1 MSNNL
6 PVIVLKGIVL
16 LPFNDLKIDIED
28 NFNKNLIDIICKS
41 YNSQLIIVNDLD
53 EIEENIY
60 IEKLPKYGILCE
72 VNYKLE
78 LPNHKIRIIFSGL
91 KRVSIDDY
99 VKNDE
104 YIYANYYEVVD
115 KSLDDEQIL
124 ISKLHKE
131 VKDYVNKIPYVS
143 NSILE
148 ATKNEKD
155 LAKII
160 DVIIPF
166 FDVNIE
172 RKNEYLKE
180 TSVRKRY
187 YMVLTDIVHE
197 KEVFEIEKEID
208 LKVKKNIDE
217 EQRNFYLKEKIE
229 TIKEEL
235 KVKNPK
241 DEEID
246 KLYNRLDQLCTSES
260 VKKRILEEIE
270 KYKMLN
276 YNSPELSI
284 TKNYIDWL
292 LSLPWGKY
300 TIDND
305 DLIDVRKKLDNTHS
319 ELNEV
324 KERII
329 EYLAV
334 KQFTNN
340 LKTPI
345 ICFVGAPGV
354 GKTSL
359 AFSIANAMNRNFV
372 KISVGGINDEAEII
386 GHRKAYIGSSPG
398 RIISSIKKAKSSNP
412 VFLIDEIDKMTKS
425 IKGDPASALLDV
437 LDYEQNKYF
446 TDNYIEEEYDLSK
459 VFFILTANYID
470 DIPNELYD
478 RLEIINLSGYTNLEK
493 LNIVKEHL
501 FPKICK
507 EHGINVDSIRI
518 KDNDILRII
527 DGYTKEPGVRQ
538 LERILAKIIRKIA
551 HSLVEKKI
559 KNNYINLNYKTINNY
574 LGNEIYTKISHS
586 KKSQIGLVNA
596 LAYTPSGGAI
606 LPIEVNYF
614 KGTGKITIT
623 GLIGDVM
630 RESVIVA
637 LDYIKSNYK
646 KFKINYDDLTN
657 NDIHIHVPD
666 GAMPKDGPSAGIT
679 ITTSII
685 SVFTS
690 FKISQSLAMTGEI
703 TLRGEILP
711 IGGVKEKI
719 ISAYQNNIDKIILP
733 KKNKKDIE
741 LLPDEIKNNINF
753 VYADN
758 YLEVYK
764 EVFIDEK

>member
-6 PVIVLKGIVL
+6 PVIVLKGIAL

-28 NFNKNLIDIICKS
+28 NFNKNIIDIICKS
-41 YNSQLIIVNDLD
+41 YNNKLIIVNDPD

-91 KRVSIDDY
+91 ERVSIDNY
-99 VKNDE
+99 IKNDE
-104 YIYANYYEVVD
+104 YIYAIYHEVNS
-115 KSLDDEQIL
+115 KPLNNEQIL
-124 ISKLHKE
+124 IDKLYKE

-148 ATKNEKD
+148 TIKNEKD

-160 DVIIPF
+160 DIIIPF
-166 FDVNIE
+166 FDITTE

-180 TSVRKRY
+180 TSVQERY
-187 YMVLTDIVHE
+187 YMALTDIKYE
-197 KEVFEIEKEID
+197 KKVFEIEEEID
-208 LKVKKNIDE
+208 LKVKMNIDK
-217 EQRNFYLKEKIE
+217 EQRDFYLKEKME

-246 KLYNRLDQLCTSES
+246 KLYNKLDKLCAKES
-260 VKKRILEEIE
+260 VRKRILEEIE
-270 KYKMLN
+270 KYKILN
-276 YNSPELSI
+276 YNSPEISI

-292 LSLPWGKY
+292 LSLPWDSY
-300 TIDND
+300 TMDND
-305 DLIDVRKKLDNTHS
+305 DLIDVRKKLDSTHS
-319 ELNEV
+319 GLSEV

-345 ICFVGAPGV
+345 ICFIGPPGV

-359 AFSIANAMNRNFV
+359 AFSIASAMNRNFV

-398 RIISSIKKAKSSNP
+398 RIISAIKKAKSSNP

-501 FPKICK
+501 FPKICR
-507 EHGINVDSIRI
+507 EHGINADSIRI
-518 KDNDILRII
+518 KDSDILKII

-559 KNNYINLNYKTINNY
+559 KHNYINLNYRTINNY
-574 LGNEIYTKISHS
+574 LGNEIYIKIQST
-586 KKSQIGLVNA
+586 KKSQIGVVNA
-596 LAYTPSGGAI
+596 LAYTSSGGAI

-614 KGTGKITIT
+614 KGVGKITIT

-630 RESVIVA
+630 RESVAVA

-646 KFKINYDDLTN
+646 KFKINYDDLMN

-685 SVFTS
+685 SAFTS
-690 FKISQSLAMTGEI
+690 FKVLKSLAMTGEI

-719 ISAYQNNIDKIILP
+719 ISAYQNNISKIILP

-753 VYADN
+753 IYADN

-764 EVFIDEK
+764 EVFISEK